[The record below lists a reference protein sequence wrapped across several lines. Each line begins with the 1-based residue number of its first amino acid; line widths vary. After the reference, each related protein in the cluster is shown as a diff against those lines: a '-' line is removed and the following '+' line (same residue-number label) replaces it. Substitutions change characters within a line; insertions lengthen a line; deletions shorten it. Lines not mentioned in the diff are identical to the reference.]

1 MNLSGPSWITLLAPR
16 GPSLSCFGKTNAA
29 LIALALLAVIG
40 CRQPSQELVQGG
52 YTGRKTCQPCHP
64 QEYAAYI
71 GSHHDLA
78 MDPVNDQT
86 VLGDFEDAT
95 LTHLGVTSRFY
106 RRDGKFLVSTGGTS
120 GAIEEFE
127 VKYTFGADP
136 LQQYLVEFPGGRLQ
150 CLPLCWDSRPRKEGG
165 QRWFHLYD
173 SERVAPNDLLFW
185 TRVSQNWNTGC
196 AECHSTG
203 LRKNFDPS
211 TETYRTRW
219 AEVDVSCEACHG
231 PGAAHVEW
239 AEARAGGEARPDIPD
254 LGLAIWLK
262 EAEPAVWAR
271 DESTGR
277 PRRTPPLGTHTQA
290 EMCARCH
297 SRRGLISEN
306 YVHGASLLNTHNLSL
321 LEEDLYYPDGQIL
334 EEVYVYG
341 SFLQSRMAQEGVVCT
356 DCHDAHSAR
365 LHQQGDALCT
375 RCHAA
380 GTYTSRSHHHHPP
393 GSSGARCVECHMPA
407 RTYMVVDPRRDHS
420 FRVPRPDLTAS
431 LGTPNACNN
440 CHGDRSTQWSVEH
453 FQRWYGA
460 GPRDKHFGETLA
472 AARKGIPGL
481 AADLNRLARAS
492 HLPAIVRATAISLL
506 DNYPG
511 GSAADVLGELA
522 KDPSPLVRA
531 AAVEALG
538 SLPPHQRELLLQAAL
553 EDPVRMVRTL
563 AGRSLAG
570 PAPAG
575 LSPRQRQLRGAAV
588 REYEEVQR
596 LHADH
601 PGGRLNLGDLYRDQR
616 DLERA
621 EASYRQ
627 AISLEP
633 AFIPAYLNLADL
645 YREMD
650 REDEGKKL
658 LLEALKIAPRS
669 ATAQQAL
676 GLLLVRTGE
685 RRQALDHL
693 AQAAE
698 LDPDNSRHAY
708 VYGVA
713 LNSLG
718 ESVQAIGVLEQALGA
733 RPHDRDLL
741 FALATIHRDRR
752 QFGKGLVY
760 SRRLLALYPENAGY
774 QRLERQLRMLAR
786 IR

>member
-1 MNLSGPSWITLLAPR
+1 MASSR
-16 GPSLSCFGKTNAA
+16 SSLSSFRQANAA
-29 LIALALLAVIG
+29 VIALALLAVAG
-40 CRQPSQELVQGG
+40 CRGPSRDLAPGG
-52 YTGRKTCQPCHP
+52 YTGRKTCQPCHKK
-64 QEYAAYI
+64 EYTAYI

-78 MDPVNDQT
+78 MDPANDRT

-106 RRDGKFLVSTGGTS
+106 RRDGKFLVSTEGAS
-120 GAIEEFE
+120 GAVEEFE

-173 SERVAPNDLLFW
+173 SERIAPDDLLFW

-219 AEVDVSCEACHG
+219 TEVDVSCEACHG

-239 AEARAGGEARPDIPD
+239 AEARARGETRPDIPD
-254 LGLAIWLK
+254 LGLAIRLK
-262 EAEPAVWAR
+262 EAEPAVWTP
-271 DESTGR
+271 DESTGK
-277 PRRTPPLGTHTQA
+277 PRRTPPLAAHTQG

-321 LEEDLYYPDGQIL
+321 LEEDLYYPDGQIQ

-365 LHQQGDALCT
+365 LHQEGDVLCT

-380 GTYTSRSHHHHPP
+380 GTYASRSHHHHPP
-393 GSSGARCVECHMPA
+393 GSRGARCVECHMPA

-420 FRVPRPDLTAS
+420 FRVPRPDLTAP
-431 LGTPNACNN
+431 LETPDACNN
-440 CHGDRSTQWSVEH
+440 CHGDRSTQWAVEH
-453 FQRWYGA
+453 FQRWYGT

-472 AARKGIPGL
+472 RARKGIPGL
-481 AADLNRLARAS
+481 AADLIRMAQAPRQ
-492 HLPAIVRATAISLL
+492 PAIVRATAVSLL

-511 GSAADVLGELA
+511 GNTAEALGELA

-553 EDPVRMVRTL
+553 EDPVRLVRTL
-563 AGRSLAG
+563 AGRALAG

-575 LSPRQRQLRGAAV
+575 LSRRQRQLRASAV
-588 REYEEVQR
+588 GEYEEIQQ

-627 AISLEP
+627 AIALEP

-645 YREMD
+645 YRETD
-650 REDEGKKL
+650 REEEGKKL
-658 LLEALKIAPRS
+658 LLEALKIVPRS
-669 ATAQQAL
+669 ASTQHAL
-676 GLLLVRTGE
+676 GLLLVRTGQ
-685 RRQALDHL
+685 RRAALGHL

-698 LDPDNSRHAY
+698 LEPDHSRHAY

-718 ESVQAIGVLEQALGA
+718 ESSQAIRVLEQALSS
-733 RPHDRDLL
+733 RSHDRDLL

-752 QFGKGLVY
+752 EFGEALVH

-774 QRLERQLRMLAR
+774 QRLERQLRTLDRMSR
-786 IR
+786 GVVR

>member
-1 MNLSGPSWITLLAPR
+1 M
-16 GPSLSCFGKTNAA
+16 
-29 LIALALLAVIG
+29 LAVAG
-40 CRQPSQELVQGG
+40 CRLPSQELVPAG

-64 QEYAAYI
+64 KEYAAYI

-78 MDPVNDQT
+78 MDTASDQT

-106 RRDGKFLVSTGGTS
+106 RGDGKFLVSTEGAS
-120 GAIEEFE
+120 GAVEEFE
-127 VKYTFGADP
+127 VKYTFGAVP

-150 CLPLCWDSRPRKEGG
+150 CLPLCWDSRPGAVGG

-173 SERVAPNDLLFW
+173 RERIAPDDLLFW
-185 TRVSQNWNTGC
+185 TRVSQNWNSAC

-211 TETYRTRW
+211 TGTYRTGW
-219 AEVDVSCEACHG
+219 TEVDVSCEACHG

-239 AEARAGGEARPDIPD
+239 AEARARGEARPDSPD
-254 LGLAIWLK
+254 LGLTIRLK
-262 EAEPAVWAR
+262 EVEPAVWTR
-271 DESTGR
+271 DESSGR
-277 PRRTPPLGTHTQA
+277 PRRTPPLAAPTQA

-297 SRRGLISEN
+297 SRRGLISED

-321 LEEDLYYPDGQIL
+321 LEEDLYYPDGQIQ

-341 SFLQSRMAQEGVVCT
+341 SFLQSRMAQQGVVCT

-365 LHQQGDALCT
+365 LLQEGDGVCT

-380 GTYTSRSHHHHPP
+380 GTYTARSHHHHPP
-393 GSSGARCVECHMPA
+393 GSPGARCVECHMPA

-431 LGTPNACNN
+431 LETANACNH
-440 CHGDRSTQWSVEH
+440 CHGDRSTQWAVGH
-453 FQRWYGA
+453 VQRWYGNA
-460 GPRDKHFGETLA
+460 PGDKHFGETLA

-481 AADLNRLARAS
+481 AADLTRLAQAP
-492 HLPAIVRATAISLL
+492 HQPAIVRATAVSLL

-511 GSAADVLGELA
+511 GITVEALGELLM
-522 KDPSPLVRA
+522 DPSPLVRA

-538 SLPPHQRELLLQAAL
+538 SLPPHQRELLLQEAL
-553 EDPVRMVRTL
+553 EDPVRLVRTL

-575 LSPRQRQLRGAAV
+575 LSRRQRRLRASAV
-588 REYEEVQR
+588 HEYEEVQR

-616 DLERA
+616 DFEGA
-621 EASYRQ
+621 EASYRR

-645 YREMD
+645 YREMG
-650 REDEGKKL
+650 REREGKKL
-658 LLEALKIAPRS
+658 LLNALTVAPRS
-669 ATAQQAL
+669 ASAHHAL

-685 RRQALDHL
+685 RRAALDHL
-693 AQAAE
+693 ARAAE
-698 LDPDNSRHAY
+698 LETDNSRHAY

-718 ESVQAIGVLEQALGA
+718 NSAQAIRVLERALKS

-752 QFGKGLVY
+752 EFGKALVH
-760 SRRLLALYPENAGY
+760 SRRLLALYPENTGY
-774 QRLERQLRMLAR
+774 QRLEMQLRTLAR
-786 IR
+786 TRQRGVR

>member
-1 MNLSGPSWITLLAPR
+1 MAPHR
-16 GPSLSCFGKTNAA
+16 SSISCFRQAILA
-29 LIALALLAVIG
+29 VIALALLADAG
-40 CRQPSQELVQGG
+40 CRQPSQELVPAG
-52 YTGRKTCQPCHP
+52 YTGRKTCQACHP
-64 QEYAAYI
+64 EEYTAYT

-78 MDPVNDQT
+78 MDPANDQT

-106 RRDGKFLVSTGGTS
+106 RRDGKFLVSTEGGS
-120 GAIEEFE
+120 GAVEEFE
-127 VKYTFGADP
+127 VKYTFGAHP

-150 CLPLCWDSRPRKEGG
+150 CLPICWDSRPRKEGG

-173 SERVAPNDLLFW
+173 SERIAPDNLLFW

-219 AEVDVSCEACHG
+219 TEVDVSCEACHG

-239 AEARAGGEARPDIPD
+239 AEARARGEARPDIPD
-254 LGLAIWLK
+254 LGLAIRLK
-262 EAEPAVWAR
+262 EGEPTVWTR
-271 DESTGR
+271 DQSTGR
-277 PRRTPPLGTHTQA
+277 PRRTPPLANRTQA
-290 EMCARCH
+290 ETCARCH
-297 SRRGLISEN
+297 SRRGLISED

-321 LEEDLYYPDGQIL
+321 LEEDLYFPDGQIL

-341 SFLQSRMAQEGVVCT
+341 SFLQSRMAREGVVCT

-365 LHQQGDALCT
+365 LHQDGDALCT
-375 RCHAA
+375 RCHTA
-380 GTYTSRSHHHHPP
+380 GTYASRSHHHHPP

-431 LGTPNACNN
+431 LGTPNACSN
-440 CHGDRSTQWSVEH
+440 CHGDRSTQWSVGH
-453 FQRWYGA
+453 FQRWYGT

-472 AARKGIPGL
+472 AARQGIPGL
-481 AADLNRLARAS
+481 AADLIQLAQAR
-492 HLPAIVRATAISLL
+492 HQPAIVRATAVSLL

-511 GSAADVLGELA
+511 GRTAEALAELA
-522 KDPSPLVRA
+522 RDPSPLVRA
-531 AAVEALG
+531 AALEALG
-538 SLPPHQRELLLQAAL
+538 SLPPHQRELPLQAAL
-553 EDPVRMVRTL
+553 EDPLKMVRTL

-570 PAPAG
+570 PVPAG
-575 LSPRQRQLRGAAV
+575 LSPRQRQLRASAV
-588 REYEEVQR
+588 REYEAVQQ

-616 DLERA
+616 DFERA

-627 AISLEP
+627 AIALEP

-650 REDEGKKL
+650 REDEGEKL
-658 LLEALKIAPRS
+658 LLEALKTVPRS
-669 ATAQQAL
+669 AAAQHAL
-676 GLLLVRTGE
+676 GLLLVRTGQ
-685 RRQALDHL
+685 RRPALGHL

-698 LDPDNSRHAY
+698 LEPDNSRHAY

-718 ESVQAIGVLEQALGA
+718 ESDQAIRVLEQALRS

-752 QFGKGLVY
+752 EFGRALVHG
-760 SRRLLALYPENAGY
+760 RRLLALYPGNTGY
-774 QRLERQLRMLAR
+774 QRLETQLRTLAR
-786 IR
+786 MSRRGVR

>member
-1 MNLSGPSWITLLAPR
+1 LLA
-16 GPSLSCFGKTNAA
+16 
-29 LIALALLAVIG
+29 LAG
-40 CRQPSQELVQGG
+40 CRQPSQELVPAG
-52 YTGRKTCQPCHP
+52 YTGRQACQPCHP

-78 MDPVNDQT
+78 MAPANDRT
-86 VLGDFEDAT
+86 VLGDFEDAA

-106 RRDGKFLVSTGGTS
+106 RRDGKFLVSTEGASGTV
-120 GAIEEFE
+120 EEFE
-127 VKYTFGADP
+127 IKYTFGVAP

-150 CLPLCWDSRPRKEGG
+150 CLPLCWDSRSRKEGG
-165 QRWFHLYD
+165 QRWFHLYGN
-173 SERVAPNDLLFW
+173 ERIAPGDLLFW

-219 AEVDVSCEACHG
+219 SEVDVSCEACHG

-239 AEARAGGEARPDIPD
+239 AGARARGETRPGIPD
-254 LGLAIWLK
+254 LGLTIRLK
-262 EAEPAVWAR
+262 EAEPAAWTR
-271 DESTGR
+271 DESTGK
-277 PRRTPPLGTHTQA
+277 PRRTPPPTAHTQV
-290 EMCARCH
+290 ELCARCH
-297 SRRGLISEN
+297 SRRGLISED

-321 LEEDLYYPDGQIL
+321 LEEDLYYPDGQIR

-365 LHQQGDALCT
+365 LRQEGDALCT
-375 RCHAA
+375 RCHDARIYA
-380 GTYTSRSHHHHPP
+380 PRSHHHHPP
-393 GSSGARCVECHMPA
+393 GSPGARCVECHMPA

-420 FRVPRPDLTAS
+420 FRLPRPDLTAS
-431 LGTPNACNN
+431 LGTPNACNH
-440 CHGDRSTQWSVEH
+440 CHGDRTTQWAVGH
-453 FQRWYGA
+453 YRRWYGT
-460 GPRDKHFGETLA
+460 GRGDRHFGETLA
-472 AARKGIPGL
+472 AARQGIPGL
-481 AADLNRLARAS
+481 AADLIRLAHSPRQ
-492 HLPAIVRATAISLL
+492 PAIVRATGVSLMQ
-506 DNYPG
+506 NYPG
-511 GSAADVLGELA
+511 RSTVEALAELV

-538 SLPPHQRELLLQAAL
+538 SLPPHQRDPLLQPAL
-553 EDPVRMVRTL
+553 KDPVRLVRTL

-575 LSPRQRQLRGAAV
+575 LSRRQHRLRASAV
-588 REYEEVQR
+588 REYEAVQR

-601 PGGRLNLGDLYRDQR
+601 PGGRLNLGDLNRDRR

-621 EASYRQ
+621 EAFYRQ
-627 AISLEP
+627 AIALEP

-650 REDEGKKL
+650 REEEGKRL
-658 LLEALKIAPRS
+658 LLEALKTVPRS
-669 ATAQQAL
+669 ASAQHAL
-676 GLLLVRTGE
+676 GLLLVRAGQ
-685 RRQALDHL
+685 RRAALGHL

-698 LDPDNSRHAY
+698 LEPDRSRHAY

-718 ESVQAIGVLEQALGA
+718 ESAQATRVLEQALRS

-752 QFGKGLVY
+752 EFGKALVH
-760 SRRLLALYPENAGY
+760 SRRLLALYPDNAGY
-774 QRLERQLRMLAR
+774 RRLEEQLRTLSR
-786 IR
+786 VPRRGVP

>member
-1 MNLSGPSWITLLAPR
+1 MAPR
-16 GPSLSCFGKTNAA
+16 GSSLSCFRPANLAVV
-29 LIALALLAVIG
+29 ALALLAVAG
-40 CRQPSQELVQGG
+40 CRGPSRELAPAG
-52 YTGRKTCQPCHP
+52 YTGRKACQPCHP
-64 QEYAAYI
+64 DEYVAYT

-78 MDPVNDQT
+78 MDPATDQT

-106 RRDGKFLVSTGGTS
+106 RRDGTFLVSTEGAS
-120 GAIEEFE
+120 GAVEEFE

-136 LQQYLVEFPGGRLQ
+136 LQQYLVAFPGGRLQ
-150 CLPLCWDSRPRKEGG
+150 CLPLCWDSRPREEGG
-165 QRWFHLYD
+165 QRWFHLYGN
-173 SERVAPNDLLFW
+173 ERIAPGDLLFW
-185 TRVSQNWNTGC
+185 TRVSQNWNTAC

-211 TETYRTRW
+211 TETYQTRW
-219 AEVDVSCEACHG
+219 TEVDVSCEACHG

-239 AEARAGGEARPDIPD
+239 AGARARGVALPDSPD
-254 LGLAIWLK
+254 LGLTIRLK
-262 EAEPAVWAR
+262 EAEPAVWTR

-277 PRRTPPLGTHTQA
+277 PRRTPPLAARTQA

-297 SRRGLISEN
+297 SRRGLISED
-306 YVHGASLLNTHNLSL
+306 YVHGAPLLNTHNLSL
-321 LEEDLYYPDGQIL
+321 LEEDLYYPDGQIQ

-341 SFLQSRMAQEGVVCT
+341 SFLQSRMAQKGVVCT
-356 DCHDAHSAR
+356 DCHDPHSAR
-365 LHQQGDALCT
+365 LRQEGDGLCT

-393 GSSGARCVECHMPA
+393 GSRGARCVECHMPA

-420 FRVPRPDLTAS
+420 FRAPRPDLTAS
-431 LGTPNACNN
+431 LETPNACNH
-440 CHGDRSTQWSVEH
+440 CHGERSTQWAVGH

-472 AARKGIPGL
+472 AARKGMPGL
-481 AADLNRLARAS
+481 APDLIRLARAPR
-492 HLPAIVRATAISLL
+492 HPAIVRATAVSLL
-506 DNYPG
+506 GSYPG
-511 GSAADVLGELA
+511 GRTAEVLAELA
-522 KDPSPLVRA
+522 TDPSPLVRA

-538 SLPPHQRELLLQAAL
+538 SVPPHQRELPLQAAP
-553 EDPVRMVRTL
+553 EDPVRLVRTL

-575 LSPRQRQLRGAAV
+575 LSRRQRRLRTAAV
-588 REYEEVQR
+588 REYEEVQQ

-616 DLERA
+616 DFEGA
-621 EASYRQ
+621 EASYRR

-645 YREMD
+645 YREMN
-650 REDEGKKL
+650 REGEGRKL
-658 LLEALKIAPRS
+658 LLEALKTAPRS
-669 ATAQQAL
+669 ASAQHAL

-685 RRQALDHL
+685 RRTALDHL
-693 AQAAE
+693 ARAAE
-698 LDPDNSRHAY
+698 LDPDDSRHAY

-718 ESVQAIGVLEQALGA
+718 KSARAIRVLEQALKS
-733 RPHDRDLL
+733 RPHDRELL

-752 QFGKGLVY
+752 EFGKALAH
-760 SRRLLALYPENAGY
+760 SRKLLAHYPENAGY
-774 QRLERQLRMLAR
+774 RRLERQLRNLAR
-786 IR
+786 TPQRVTR

>member
-1 MNLSGPSWITLLAPR
+1 
-16 GPSLSCFGKTNAA
+16 
-29 LIALALLAVIG
+29 
-40 CRQPSQELVQGG
+40 
-52 YTGRKTCQPCHP
+52 
-64 QEYAAYI
+64 
-71 GSHHDLA
+71 
-78 MDPVNDQT
+78 MDPANDRT
-86 VLGDFEDAT
+86 VLGNFEDAT
-95 LTHLGVTSRFY
+95 LTHSGATSRFY
-106 RRDGKFLVSTGGTS
+106 RRDGKFLVSTEGAS
-120 GAIEEFE
+120 GAVEEFE

-173 SERVAPNDLLFW
+173 SQRVAPGDLLYW

-211 TETYRTRW
+211 TESYQTGWT
-219 AEVDVSCEACHG
+219 EVDVSCEACHG
-231 PGAAHVEW
+231 PGAAHLEW
-239 AEARAGGEARPDIPD
+239 AEARARREARPDIPD
-254 LGLAIWLK
+254 LGLTIRLK
-262 EAEPAVWAR
+262 EAEPAVWTR

-277 PRRTPPLGTHTQA
+277 PRRTPPLAAHTQA

-297 SRRGLISEN
+297 SRRGLISQD
-306 YVHGASLLNTHNLSL
+306 YVHGASLLNTHDLSL
-321 LEEDLYYPDGQIL
+321 LEEDLYFPDGQIQ

-341 SFLQSRMAQEGVVCT
+341 SFLQSRMAQVGVVCT

-365 LHQQGDALCT
+365 LRQEGDGLCT

-380 GTYTSRSHHHHPP
+380 GTYSARSHHHHPP
-393 GSSGARCVECHMPA
+393 GSAGARCVECHMPA

-431 LGTPNACNN
+431 LETPNACNH
-440 CHGDRSTQWSVEH
+440 CHGDRSTQWAVGH

-460 GPRDKHFGETLA
+460 GPRDKHFGVTLA
-472 AARKGIPGL
+472 AGRKGIPGL
-481 AADLNRLARAS
+481 AADLIRLAQAPQQ
-492 HLPAIVRATAISLL
+492 PAIVRATAVSLL

-511 GSAADVLGELA
+511 ASAAEAIGELA

-538 SLPPHQRELLLQAAL
+538 SLPPHQREPLLRPAL
-553 EDPVRMVRTL
+553 EDPVRLVRTL

-575 LSPRQRQLRGAAV
+575 LSRQQRLLRASAV

-616 DLERA
+616 DVERA

-645 YREMD
+645 YRETD

-658 LLEALKIAPRS
+658 LLEALKMAPRS
-669 ATAQQAL
+669 ASAQHAL

-685 RRQALDHL
+685 RRAALGHL
-693 AQAAE
+693 ARAAE
-698 LDPDNSRHAY
+698 LEPENSRHAY

-718 ESVQAIGVLEQALGA
+718 DSPRAVRVLEKAL
-733 RPHDRDLL
+733 RSRTHDPDLL

-752 QFGKGLVY
+752 EFAKALAH

-774 QRLERQLRMLAR
+774 QRLERQLRNLAR
-786 IR
+786 IPRRVAR

>member
-1 MNLSGPSWITLLAPR
+1 
-16 GPSLSCFGKTNAA
+16 
-29 LIALALLAVIG
+29 
-40 CRQPSQELVQGG
+40 
-52 YTGRKTCQPCHP
+52 
-64 QEYAAYI
+64 
-71 GSHHDLA
+71 
-78 MDPVNDQT
+78 MDPANDRT

-95 LTHLGVTSRFY
+95 LTQLGVTSRFY
-106 RRDGKFLVSTGGTS
+106 RRDGKFLVSTEGAS
-120 GAIEEFE
+120 GAVEEFE

-173 SERVAPNDLLFW
+173 SERIAPDDLLFW

-219 AEVDVSCEACHG
+219 TEVDVSCEACHG

-239 AEARAGGEARPDIPD
+239 AEARARGETRPDIPD
-254 LGLAIWLK
+254 LGLTIRLK
-262 EAEPAVWAR
+262 EAEPAVWTP
-271 DESTGR
+271 DESTGK
-277 PRRTPPLGTHTQA
+277 PRRTPPLAAHTQA

-321 LEEDLYYPDGQIL
+321 LEEDLYYPDGQIQ

-365 LHQQGDALCT
+365 LHQEGDALCT

-380 GTYTSRSHHHHPP
+380 ATYASHSHHHHPP
-393 GSSGARCVECHMPA
+393 GSRGARCVECHMPA

-420 FRVPRPDLTAS
+420 FRVPRPDLTAP
-431 LGTPNACNN
+431 LETPNACNN
-440 CHGDRSTQWSVEH
+440 CHGDRSTQWAVEH
-453 FQRWYGA
+453 FQRWYGT

-472 AARKGIPGL
+472 RARKGIPGL
-481 AADLNRLARAS
+481 AADLIRMAQAPRQ
-492 HLPAIVRATAISLL
+492 PAIVRATAVSLL

-511 GSAADVLGELA
+511 GNTAEALGELA

-538 SLPPHQRELLLQAAL
+538 SLPPPQRELLLQAAL
-553 EDPVRMVRTL
+553 EDPVRLVRTL
-563 AGRSLAG
+563 AGRALAG

-575 LSPRQRQLRGAAV
+575 LSRRQRQLRASAV
-588 REYEEVQR
+588 GEYEEIQQ

-627 AISLEP
+627 AIALEP

-645 YREMD
+645 YRETD
-650 REDEGKKL
+650 REEEGKKL
-658 LLEALKIAPRS
+658 LLEALKIVPRS
-669 ATAQQAL
+669 ASTQHAL
-676 GLLLVRTGE
+676 GLLLVRTGQ
-685 RRQALDHL
+685 RRAALGHL

-698 LDPDNSRHAY
+698 LEPDNSRHAY

-718 ESVQAIGVLEQALGA
+718 ESSQAIRVLEQALSS
-733 RPHDRDLL
+733 RSHDRDLL
-741 FALATIHRDRR
+741 FALATIQRDRR
-752 QFGKGLVY
+752 EFGEALVH

-774 QRLERQLRMLAR
+774 QRLERQLRTLDRMSR
-786 IR
+786 GVVR

>member
-1 MNLSGPSWITLLAPR
+1 MASDQFSPTRI
-16 GPSLSCFGKTNAA
+16 SLSIANLAV
-29 LIALALLAVIG
+29 IALALLALFG
-40 CRQPSQELVQGG
+40 CRGPSRELAPAG
-52 YTGRKTCQPCHP
+52 YTGRKACQPCHSK
-64 QEYAAYI
+64 EYSAYI

-78 MDPVNDQT
+78 MDTASDQT

-106 RRDGKFLVSTGGTS
+106 RRDGKFLVSTEGAS
-120 GAIEEFE
+120 GDVEEFE

-150 CLPLCWDSRPRKEGG
+150 CLPLCWDSRSRKEGG

-173 SERVAPNDLLFW
+173 NERIAPGDLRFW
-185 TRVSQNWNTGC
+185 TRISQNWNTAC

-203 LRKNFDPS
+203 LRKNFDPA
-211 TETYRTRW
+211 TGTYQTRW

-231 PGAAHVEW
+231 PGATHVEW
-239 AEARAGGEARPDIPD
+239 AEARARGETRPDIPD
-254 LGLAIWLK
+254 LGLAVRLK
-262 EAEPAVWAR
+262 ESEPAAWTR
-271 DESTGR
+271 DGSTGK
-277 PRRTPPLGTHTQA
+277 PRRTPALSSHAQA

-297 SRRGLISEN
+297 SRRGLISEDF
-306 YVHGASLLNTHNLSL
+306 VHGASLLNTHNLSL

-356 DCHDAHSAR
+356 DCHDPHSAR
-365 LHQQGDALCT
+365 LHQEGDALCT

-380 GTYTSRSHHHHPP
+380 ATYTSRSHHHHPP
-393 GSSGARCVECHMPA
+393 DSRGARCVECHMPA

-431 LGTPNACNN
+431 LDTPNACNN

-453 FQRWYGA
+453 FRRWYGA
-460 GPRDKHFGETLA
+460 GPRDKHFGKMLA

-481 AADLNRLARAS
+481 AADLVRLAQSPRQ
-492 HLPAIVRATAISLL
+492 PDIVRATAVSLL

-511 GSAADVLGELA
+511 RSTVEALGELA

-531 AAVEALG
+531 AAVEAMEL
-538 SLPPHQRELLLQAAL
+538 LPPHQRELLLQAAL
-553 EDPVRMVRTL
+553 EDPVRLVRTV

-575 LSPRQRQLRGAAV
+575 HSRRQRRLRASAV
-588 REYEEVQR
+588 REYEQVQR

-616 DLERA
+616 DFERA

-627 AISLEP
+627 AVALES

-658 LLEALKIAPRS
+658 LLEALNRAPRS
-669 ATAQQAL
+669 ASAQHAL
-676 GLLLVRTGE
+676 GLLLVRTGQ
-685 RRQALDHL
+685 RRAALHHL

-698 LDPDNSRHAY
+698 LEPDNSRHAY

-718 ESVQAIGVLEQALGA
+718 KSARAIRVLEQALGS

-752 QFGKGLVY
+752 EFGRALVHG
-760 SRRLLALYPENAGY
+760 RRLLALYPESAGY
-774 QRLERQLRMLAR
+774 QRLERQLRTLAR
-786 IR
+786 IRQSGVR

>member
-1 MNLSGPSWITLLAPR
+1 MSSIGQTTPAV
-16 GPSLSCFGKTNAA
+16 
-29 LIALALLAVIG
+29 IALALLAVAG
-40 CRQPSQELVQGG
+40 CRQPSQELVPAG

-64 QEYAAYI
+64 QEYTAYI

-78 MDPVNDQT
+78 MAPANDQT
-86 VLGDFEDAT
+86 VLGNFEDAA

-106 RRDGKFLVSTGGTS
+106 RRDGKFLVSTEGAS
-120 GAIEEFE
+120 GAVEEFE

-173 SERVAPNDLLFW
+173 SERIAPGDLLFW

-211 TETYRTRW
+211 TATYRTRW
-219 AEVDVSCEACHG
+219 TEVDVSCEACHG

-239 AEARAGGEARPDIPD
+239 AEARTRGEARPDISD
-254 LGLAIWLK
+254 LGLAVRLK
-262 EAEPAVWAR
+262 ESEPAVWTR

-277 PRRTPPLGTHTQA
+277 PRRAPPLAAHTQA
-290 EMCARCH
+290 ETCARCH
-297 SRRGLISEN
+297 SRRGLVNED

-341 SFLQSRMAQEGVVCT
+341 SFLQSRMAREGVVCT

-365 LHQQGDALCT
+365 LHQEGDALCT

-431 LGTPNACNN
+431 LGTPNACDN
-440 CHGDRSTQWSVEH
+440 CHGDRSTQWSVGH
-453 FQRWYGA
+453 FQRWYGT
-460 GPRDKHFGETLA
+460 GLTDKHFGETLA
-472 AARKGIPGL
+472 AARQGIPGL
-481 AADLNRLARAS
+481 AADLIRLAQDR
-492 HLPAIVRATAISLL
+492 HQPAIVRATAVSLL

-511 GSAADVLGELA
+511 GSAAEALGELA
-522 KDPSPLVRA
+522 KDSRPLVRA

-538 SLPPHQRELLLQAAL
+538 SLPPHRREPLLQAAL
-553 EDPVRMVRTL
+553 KDPLRVVRTL

-570 PAPAG
+570 PVPAG
-575 LSPRQRQLRGAAV
+575 LSRRQRRLRASAV
-588 REYEEVQR
+588 GEYEAVQQ

-616 DLERA
+616 DFERA

-627 AISLEP
+627 AIALEP

-650 REDEGKKL
+650 REDEGEKL
-658 LLEALKIAPRS
+658 LLEALKIVPRS
-669 ATAQQAL
+669 AAAQHAL
-676 GLLLVRTGE
+676 GLLLVRTGQ
-685 RRQALDHL
+685 RRPALGHL
-693 AQAAE
+693 AQAVE
-698 LDPDNSRHAY
+698 LKPDNSRHAY

-718 ESVQAIGVLEQALGA
+718 ESDQAIRVLEQALKS

-741 FALATIHRDRR
+741 FALATIQRDRR
-752 QFGKGLVY
+752 EFGRALVHG
-760 SRRLLALYPENAGY
+760 RRLLALYPENAGY
-774 QRLERQLRMLAR
+774 QRLETQLRTLAR
-786 IR
+786 MSRRRVR

>member
-1 MNLSGPSWITLLAPR
+1 MDNSFFCCFKLANPAVIALVLLAVAGCR
-16 GPSLSCFGKTNAA
+16 GPSRD
-29 LIALALLAVIG
+29 LAPA
-40 CRQPSQELVQGG
+40 G
-52 YTGRKTCQPCHP
+52 YTGRKACQPCHS

-78 MDPVNDQT
+78 MDPASDRT
-86 VLGDFEDAT
+86 VLGNFEDAT

-106 RRDGKFLVSTGGTS
+106 RRDGKFLVSTEGAS
-120 GAIEEFE
+120 GSVEEFE
-127 VKYTFGADP
+127 VKYTFGAHP
-136 LQQYLVEFPGGRLQ
+136 LQQYLVEFPEGRLQ
-150 CLPLCWDSRPRKEGG
+150 CLPLCWDSRPSEEGG
-165 QRWFHLYD
+165 QRWFHLY
-173 SERVAPNDLLFW
+173 SSQRVDPGDPLFW
-185 TRVSQNWNTGC
+185 TRISQNWNTGC

-211 TETYRTRW
+211 TESYQTRW
-219 AEVDVSCEACHG
+219 TEVDVSCEACHG

-239 AEARAGGEARPDIPD
+239 AEARARGEAGTGVPDP
-254 LGLAIWLK
+254 GLSIRLK
-262 EAEPAVWAR
+262 EAEPAVWTR

-277 PRRTPPLGTHTQA
+277 PRRTPPLAAHTQA

-297 SRRGLISEN
+297 SRRGLISED

-321 LEEDLYYPDGQIL
+321 LEEDLYFPDGQIQ

-341 SFLQSRMAQEGVVCT
+341 SFLQSRMAQEGVACT

-365 LHQQGDALCT
+365 LRQEGDGLCI
-375 RCHAA
+375 RCHNA
-380 GTYTSRSHHHHPP
+380 GTYASRSHHHHPP
-393 GSSGARCVECHMPA
+393 GSRGARCVECHMPA

-431 LGTPNACNN
+431 LETPNACNN
-440 CHGDRSTQWSVEH
+440 CHGDRSTQWAVGH

-481 AADLNRLARAS
+481 GADLIRLAQAP
-492 HLPAIVRATAISLL
+492 HQPAIVRATAVSLL

-511 GSAADVLGELA
+511 GNAAEALGELV
-522 KDPSPLVRA
+522 KDPSPLVRS

-538 SLPPHQRELLLQAAL
+538 SLPPHQREPLLQAAL
-553 EDPVRMVRTL
+553 EDPVRLVRTL

-570 PAPAG
+570 SFPAG
-575 LSPRQRQLRGAAV
+575 LSRRQRRLRASAV

-616 DLERA
+616 DFERA

-627 AISLEP
+627 AISLER

-650 REDEGKKL
+650 REGEGKEL
-658 LLEALKIAPRS
+658 LLEALKTAPRS
-669 ATAQQAL
+669 ASAQHAL

-685 RRQALDHL
+685 RRAALGHL

-698 LDPDNSRHAY
+698 LEPDNSRHAY
-708 VYGVA
+708 VYGIA

-718 ESVQAIGVLEQALGA
+718 DSARAVSVLKRALGF
-733 RPHDRDLL
+733 RPHDPDLL

-752 QFGKGLVY
+752 EFGKALVH
-760 SRRLLALYPENAGY
+760 SRRLLALDPENTGY
-774 QRLERQLRMLAR
+774 QGLERQLRNLAR
-786 IR
+786 VPRRVAR

>member
-1 MNLSGPSWITLLAPR
+1 MASGGSSPSSFRQA
-16 GPSLSCFGKTNAA
+16 NAA
-29 LIALALLAVIG
+29 VIALALLAVAG
-40 CRQPSQELVQGG
+40 CRGPSQELAPAG
-52 YTGRKTCQPCHP
+52 YTGRMTCQPCHP
-64 QEYAAYI
+64 REYAAYI

-78 MDPVNDQT
+78 MDPADDRT
-86 VLGDFEDAT
+86 VLGDFENAA

-106 RRDGKFLVSTGGTS
+106 RRDGKFLVSTEGAS
-120 GAIEEFE
+120 GAVEEFE
-127 VKYTFGADP
+127 VKYAFGADP

-150 CLPLCWDSRPRKEGG
+150 CLPLCWDSRSRKEGG

-173 SERVAPNDLLFW
+173 NERIAPGDLLFW
-185 TRVSQNWNTGC
+185 TRISQNWNAAC

-203 LRKNFDPS
+203 LRKNFDPA
-211 TETYRTRW
+211 TETYQTRW

-239 AEARAGGEARPDIPD
+239 AEARARGETRPGIPG
-254 LGLAIWLK
+254 LGLAVRLK
-262 EAEPAVWAR
+262 EAEPADWTR
-271 DESTGR
+271 DESTGK
-277 PRRTPPLGTHTQA
+277 PRRTPALASHAQA

-297 SRRGLISEN
+297 SRRGLISED

-321 LEEDLYYPDGQIL
+321 LEEGLYYPDGQIL

-365 LHQQGDALCT
+365 LHQEGDALCT
-375 RCHAA
+375 RCHSAA
-380 GTYTSRSHHHHPP
+380 TYTSRSHHHHPP
-393 GSSGARCVECHMPA
+393 GSPGARCVECHMPA

-440 CHGDRSTQWSVEH
+440 CHGDRSIQWTIGH

-460 GPRDKHFGETLA
+460 GLRDKHFAETLA
-472 AARKGIPGL
+472 EARKGIPGL
-481 AADLNRLARAS
+481 AADLIRLARAPRQ
-492 HLPAIVRATAISLL
+492 PAIVRATAVSLL

-511 GSAADVLGELA
+511 GSTAEALGELV

-538 SLPPHQRELLLQAAL
+538 LLPPRQREPLLQPAL
-553 EDPVRMVRTL
+553 EDPVRLVRTL

-575 LSPRQRQLRGAAV
+575 LSRRQRRLRAAAV

-627 AISLEP
+627 AIALEP
-633 AFIPAYLNLADL
+633 AFVPAYLNLADL

-658 LLEALKIAPRS
+658 LLEALNRVPRS
-669 ATAQQAL
+669 ASAQHAL
-676 GLLLVRTGE
+676 GLLLVRTGQ
-685 RRQALDHL
+685 RRAALDHL

-698 LDPDNSRHAY
+698 LEPDNSRHAY

-718 ESVQAIGVLEQALGA
+718 KSARAIRVLEQALSS

-752 QFGKGLVY
+752 EFGKALVHG
-760 SRRLLALYPENAGY
+760 RRLLALYPENPGY
-774 QRLERQLRMLAR
+774 QRLERQLRRLAR
-786 IR
+786 IRQSGVR

>member
-1 MNLSGPSWITLLAPR
+1 MALR
-16 GPSLSCFGKTNAA
+16 GSSLSAFSQAILA
-29 LIALALLAVIG
+29 FIALALLAVAG
-40 CRQPSQELVQGG
+40 CRQPSQELVPAG
-52 YTGRKTCQPCHP
+52 YTGRQACQPCHP
-64 QEYAAYI
+64 QEYAAYT

-78 MDPVNDQT
+78 MDPANDQT

-106 RRDGKFLVSTGGTS
+106 RRDGRFLVSTEGGS
-120 GAIEEFE
+120 GAVEEFE

-165 QRWFHLYD
+165 QRWFHLYGN
-173 SERVAPNDLLFW
+173 ERIAPRDLLFW
-185 TRVSQNWNTGC
+185 TRVSQNWNSAC

-219 AEVDVSCEACHG
+219 IEVDVSCEACHG

-239 AEARAGGEARPDIPD
+239 AEARARGEARPEIPD
-254 LGLAIWLK
+254 LGLAIRLK
-262 EAEPAVWAR
+262 EAEPAAWTR
-271 DESTGR
+271 DDSTGK
-277 PRRTPPLGTHTQA
+277 PRRTPPLAAHTQA
-290 EMCARCH
+290 ETCARCH
-297 SRRGLISEN
+297 SRRGLISED

-321 LEEDLYYPDGQIL
+321 LEEYLYYPDGQIL

-365 LHQQGDALCT
+365 LHQEGDALCT
-375 RCHAA
+375 RCHAVA
-380 GTYTSRSHHHHPP
+380 TYASRSHHHHPS
-393 GSSGARCVECHMPA
+393 GSPGARCVECHMPA

-420 FRVPRPDLTAS
+420 FRVPRPDLTAG
-431 LGTPNACNN
+431 LETPNACNH

-460 GPRDKHFGETLA
+460 GPRDRHFGETLA
-472 AARKGIPGL
+472 EARKGIPGL
-481 AADLNRLARAS
+481 AADLIRLAQAP
-492 HLPAIVRATAISLL
+492 HLPAIVRATAVSLL

-511 GSAADVLGELA
+511 ESTAEALGQLA

-538 SLPPHQRELLLQAAL
+538 SLPPHQREPLLQAAL
-553 EDPVRMVRTL
+553 EDPVRLVRTL
-563 AGRSLAG
+563 AGRFLAG

-575 LSPRQRQLRGAAV
+575 LSRRQRRLRASAV

-601 PGGRLNLGDLYRDQR
+601 PGGCLNLGDLYRDRR

-627 AISLEP
+627 AIALEP

-645 YREMD
+645 CREMD

-669 ATAQQAL
+669 ASAQHSL

-685 RRQALDHL
+685 RRAALGHL

-698 LDPDNSRHAY
+698 LEPDNSRHAY

-713 LNSLG
+713 LNS
-718 ESVQAIGVLEQALGA
+718 
-733 RPHDRDLL
+733 
-741 FALATIHRDRR
+741 
-752 QFGKGLVY
+752 
-760 SRRLLALYPENAGY
+760 
-774 QRLERQLRMLAR
+774 
-786 IR
+786 

>member
-1 MNLSGPSWITLLAPR
+1 
-16 GPSLSCFGKTNAA
+16 
-29 LIALALLAVIG
+29 
-40 CRQPSQELVQGG
+40 
-52 YTGRKTCQPCHP
+52 
-64 QEYAAYI
+64 
-71 GSHHDLA
+71 
-78 MDPVNDQT
+78 MDPASDRT
-86 VLGDFEDAT
+86 VLGNFEDAT

-106 RRDGKFLVSTGGTS
+106 RRDGKFLVSTEGAS
-120 GAIEEFE
+120 GADEEFE

-150 CLPLCWDSRPRKEGG
+150 CLPLCWDSRPLKDGG

-173 SERVAPNDLLFW
+173 GERVAPGDLLFW
-185 TRVSQNWNTGC
+185 TRVSQNWNSGC

-211 TETYRTRW
+211 TGTYQTRW
-219 AEVDVSCEACHG
+219 TEVDVSCEACHG
-231 PGAAHVEW
+231 PGAAHVQW
-239 AEARAGGEARPDIPD
+239 AEARARGKAGTDIPD
-254 LGLAIWLK
+254 LGLTIRLK
-262 EAEPAVWAR
+262 EAEPAAWIR

-277 PRRTPPLGTHTQA
+277 PRRTPPLAARTQA

-297 SRRGLISEN
+297 SRRGLISGDTL
-306 YVHGASLLNTHNLSL
+306 HGASLLNTHDLSL
-321 LEEDLYYPDGQIL
+321 LEEDLYYPDGQIR

-341 SFLQSRMAQEGVVCT
+341 SFLQSRMAQEDVACT

-365 LHQQGDALCT
+365 PRQEGDALCT

-380 GTYTSRSHHHHPP
+380 GTYASRSHHHHPP
-393 GSSGARCVECHMPA
+393 GSRGARCVECHMPA

-431 LGTPNACNN
+431 LETPNACNQ
-440 CHGDRSTQWSVEH
+440 CHGDRSAQWAAGH

-460 GPRDKHFGETLA
+460 GPRDRHFGETLA

-481 AADLNRLARAS
+481 GADLIRLAQAPRQ
-492 HLPAIVRATAISLL
+492 PAIVRATAVSLL

-511 GSAADVLGELA
+511 GNAAKALGELV

-538 SLPPHQRELLLQAAL
+538 TLPPHQREPLLRPAL
-553 EDPVRMVRTL
+553 EDPVRLVRTL

-570 PAPAG
+570 PDPAG
-575 LSPRQRQLRGAAV
+575 LSRRQRRLRASAV
-588 REYEEVQR
+588 SEYEEVQR

-601 PGGRLNLGDLYRDQR
+601 PGGRLNLGDLYRDQQ
-616 DLERA
+616 DVQRA

-627 AISLEP
+627 AIALEP

-645 YREMD
+645 YRETD
-650 REDEGKKL
+650 REAEGKRL
-658 LLEALKIAPRS
+658 LLAGLEAAPRS
-669 ATAQQAL
+669 ASAQHAL

-685 RRQALDHL
+685 RRAALGHL
-693 AQAAE
+693 ARAAE

-718 ESVQAIGVLEQALGA
+718 KSAQATRVLEQALRS

-741 FALATIHRDRR
+741 FALATMHRDRGEL
-752 QFGKGLVY
+752 GKALVH
-760 SRRLLALYPENAGY
+760 SRSLLALDPESAGY
-774 QRLERQLRMLAR
+774 QRLARQLRNLAR
-786 IR
+786 VPRRVAR

>member
-1 MNLSGPSWITLLAPR
+1 MAPSR
-16 GPSLSCFGKTNAA
+16 SSLSSFRQANAA
-29 LIALALLAVIG
+29 VIALALLAITG
-40 CRQPSQELVQGG
+40 CRGPSRDLAPAG
-52 YTGRKTCQPCHP
+52 YTGRKTCQPCH
-64 QEYAAYI
+64 QKEYAAYI

-78 MDPVNDQT
+78 MDPANDRT

-95 LTHLGVTSRFY
+95 LTHRGVTSRFY
-106 RRDGKFLVSTGGTS
+106 RRDGKFLVSTEGAS
-120 GAIEEFE
+120 GAVEEFE
-127 VKYTFGADP
+127 VKYTFGANP

-150 CLPLCWDSRPRKEGG
+150 CLPLCWDSRPLKEGG

-173 SERVAPNDLLFW
+173 SERIAPDDLLFW

-211 TETYRTRW
+211 TETYRTHW
-219 AEVDVSCEACHG
+219 TEVDVSCEACHG

-239 AEARAGGEARPDIPD
+239 AEARARGETRPDIPD
-254 LGLAIWLK
+254 LGLAIRLK
-262 EAEPAVWAR
+262 EAEPAVWTP
-271 DESTGR
+271 DESTGK
-277 PRRTPPLGTHTQA
+277 PRRTPPLAAHTQA

-297 SRRGLISEN
+297 SRRGLISED
-306 YVHGASLLNTHNLSL
+306 YIHGASLLNTHSLSL

-365 LHQQGDALCT
+365 LHQEGDALCT

-380 GTYTSRSHHHHPP
+380 ATYTSRSHHHHPS
-393 GSSGARCVECHMPA
+393 GSPGARCVECHMPA

-420 FRVPRPDLTAS
+420 FRVPRPDLTAR
-431 LGTPNACNN
+431 LETPNACNN

-453 FQRWYGA
+453 FQQWYGT
-460 GPRDKHFGETLA
+460 GPRDKHFGETFA
-472 AARKGIPGL
+472 RARKGIPGL
-481 AADLNRLARAS
+481 AADLIRLAQDPRQ
-492 HLPAIVRATAISLL
+492 PAIVRATAVSLL

-511 GSAADVLGELA
+511 RSTIEALGELA

-531 AAVEALG
+531 AAVEAMEL
-538 SLPPHQRELLLQAAL
+538 LPPHQRELLLQAAL
-553 EDPVRMVRTL
+553 EDPVRLLRTL
-563 AGRSLAG
+563 AGRFLAE

-575 LSPRQRQLRGAAV
+575 LSRRQRQLRASAV

-596 LHADH
+596 LHAEH

-627 AISLEP
+627 AIALEP

-650 REDEGKKL
+650 REEEGKKL
-658 LLEALKIAPRS
+658 LLEALKTVPRS
-669 ATAQQAL
+669 ASAQHAL
-676 GLLLVRTGE
+676 GLLLVRTGQ
-685 RRQALDHL
+685 RRAALSHL

-698 LDPDNSRHAY
+698 LEPDNSRHAY

-718 ESVQAIGVLEQALGA
+718 ESAQAIGVLEQALGG

-752 QFGKGLVY
+752 QFGKGLDY

-774 QRLERQLRMLAR
+774 RRLERQLRTLAR

>member
-1 MNLSGPSWITLLAPR
+1 LLAVTGCR
-16 GPSLSCFGKTNAA
+16 GPSRD
-29 LIALALLAVIG
+29 LAPA
-40 CRQPSQELVQGG
+40 G
-52 YTGRKTCQPCHP
+52 YTGRKTCQPCH
-64 QEYAAYI
+64 QKEYAAYI

-78 MDPVNDQT
+78 MDPANDRT
-86 VLGDFEDAT
+86 VLGDFEDAN
-95 LTHLGVTSRFY
+95 LTHRGVTSRFY
-106 RRDGKFLVSTGGTS
+106 RRDGKFLVSTEEAS
-120 GAIEEFE
+120 GAVEEFE

-150 CLPLCWDSRPRKEGG
+150 SLPLCWDSRPLKEGG

-173 SERVAPNDLLFW
+173 SERIAPDDLLFW

-219 AEVDVSCEACHG
+219 TEVDVSCEACHG

-239 AEARAGGEARPDIPD
+239 AEARARGETRPDIPD
-254 LGLAIWLK
+254 LGLAVRLK
-262 EAEPAVWAR
+262 EAEPAVWTP
-271 DESTGR
+271 DESTGK
-277 PRRTPPLGTHTQA
+277 PRRTPPLAAHTQA

-297 SRRGLISEN
+297 SRRGLISED
-306 YVHGASLLNTHNLSL
+306 YIHGASLLNTHSLSL

-365 LHQQGDALCT
+365 LHQEGDALCT

-380 GTYTSRSHHHHPP
+380 ATYTSRSHHHHPA
-393 GSSGARCVECHMPA
+393 GSPGARCVECHMPA

-420 FRVPRPDLTAS
+420 FRVPRPDLTAR
-431 LGTPNACNN
+431 LETPNACNN
-440 CHGDRSTQWSVEH
+440 CHGDRSTQWSVKH
-453 FQRWYGA
+453 FRRWYGT

-472 AARKGIPGL
+472 EARKGLPGV
-481 AADLNRLARAS
+481 ATDLIRLAQAPDQ
-492 HLPAIVRATAISLL
+492 PAIVRATAVSLL

-511 GSAADVLGELA
+511 RSTVEALGELA

-553 EDPVRMVRTL
+553 EDPVRLLRTL
-563 AGRSLAG
+563 AGRFLAG
-570 PAPAG
+570 SAPAG
-575 LSPRQRQLRGAAV
+575 LSRRQRRLRASAV
-588 REYEEVQR
+588 REYEEVQQ

-601 PGGRLNLGDLYRDQR
+601 PGGRLNLGDLYRDRR

-627 AISLEP
+627 AIALEP

-650 REDEGKKL
+650 REEEGKKL
-658 LLEALKIAPRS
+658 LLEALKTVPRS
-669 ATAQQAL
+669 ASAQHAL
-676 GLLLVRTGE
+676 GLLLVRTGQ
-685 RRQALDHL
+685 RRAALGHL

-698 LDPDNSRHAY
+698 LEPDNSRHAY

-718 ESVQAIGVLEQALGA
+718 ESAQAIGVLEQALGG

-752 QFGKGLVY
+752 QFGKGLDY

-774 QRLERQLRMLAR
+774 QRLERQLRTLAR

>member
-1 MNLSGPSWITLLAPR
+1 MARSRSALSSFRQAN
-16 GPSLSCFGKTNAA
+16 SVV
-29 LIALALLAVIG
+29 IALALLALAG
-40 CRQPSQELVQGG
+40 CRQPFQELVPTG

-64 QEYAAYI
+64 REYAAYT

-78 MDPVNDQT
+78 MAPANDRT
-86 VLGDFEDAT
+86 VLGDFGDAT

-106 RRDGKFLVSTGGTS
+106 RRDGRFLVSTEGAS
-120 GAIEEFE
+120 GAVEEFE

-173 SERVAPNDLLFW
+173 SERIAPGDLLFW
-185 TRVSQNWNTGC
+185 TRVSQNWNAAC

-211 TETYRTRW
+211 TNTYRTRW
-219 AEVDVSCEACHG
+219 TEVDVSCEACHG

-239 AEARAGGEARPDIPD
+239 AEVRARGEARPEIPN
-254 LGLAIWLK
+254 LGLTVRLK
-262 EAEPAVWAR
+262 EAEPAEWTR
-271 DESTGR
+271 DESTGK
-277 PRRTPPLGTHTQA
+277 PRRTPPPAAHTQA

-297 SRRGLISEN
+297 SRRGLISED

-321 LEEDLYYPDGQIL
+321 LEEDLYYPDGQIR

-341 SFLQSRMAQEGVVCT
+341 SFLQSRMAREGVVCT

-380 GTYTSRSHHHHPP
+380 ATFTSRSHHHHPP

-420 FRVPRPDLTAS
+420 FAVPRPDLTAG
-431 LGTPNACNN
+431 LETPNACNH
-440 CHGDRSTQWSVEH
+440 CHGGRSTQWAVAH
-453 FQRWYGA
+453 YRRWYGT
-460 GPRDKHFGETLA
+460 GPRDRHFGETLA
-472 AARKGIPGL
+472 KARKGIPGVG
-481 AADLNRLARAS
+481 ADLIRLAQAPRQ
-492 HLPAIVRATAISLL
+492 PAIVRATAVSLME
-506 DNYPG
+506 NYPG
-511 GSAADVLGELA
+511 RSTVEALAALV

-538 SLPPHQRELLLQAAL
+538 PFRPHRREPLLQPAL
-553 EDPVRMVRTL
+553 EDPVRLVRTL
-563 AGRSLAG
+563 AGRFLAG

-575 LSPRQRQLRGAAV
+575 LSPRQRRLRASAV
-588 REYEEVQR
+588 REYEAVQR

-633 AFIPAYLNLADL
+633 AFVPAYLNLADL

-650 REDEGKKL
+650 REEEGKKL
-658 LLEALKIAPRS
+658 LLEALNTAPRS
-669 ATAQQAL
+669 ASAQHAL

-685 RRQALDHL
+685 RRAALDHL

-698 LDPDNSRHAY
+698 LEPDNSRHAY

-718 ESVQAIGVLEQALGA
+718 ESAQAIRVLEQALGS

-752 QFGKGLVY
+752 EFGRALVHG
-760 SRRLLALYPENAGY
+760 RRLLALYPQNAGY
-774 QRLERQLRMLAR
+774 RRLEEQLRTLSR
-786 IR
+786 VPRRGVP

>member
-1 MNLSGPSWITLLAPR
+1 
-16 GPSLSCFGKTNAA
+16 
-29 LIALALLAVIG
+29 
-40 CRQPSQELVQGG
+40 
-52 YTGRKTCQPCHP
+52 
-64 QEYAAYI
+64 
-71 GSHHDLA
+71 
-78 MDPVNDQT
+78 MDPANDQT

-106 RRDGKFLVSTGGTS
+106 RRDGNFLVSTEGAS
-120 GAIEEFE
+120 GAVEEFE
-127 VKYTFGADP
+127 VKYTFGVDP

-150 CLPLCWDSRPRKEGG
+150 CLPLCWDSRPREEGG
-165 QRWFHLYD
+165 QRWFHLYG
-173 SERVAPNDLLFW
+173 SERITPDDLLFW
-185 TRVSQNWNTGC
+185 TRISQNWNSAC

-203 LRKNFDPS
+203 LRKNFDPA

-239 AEARAGGEARPDIPD
+239 AEARARGEARPDTPD
-254 LGLAIWLK
+254 LGLTIRLK
-262 EAEPAVWAR
+262 EAEPAVWSR
-271 DESTGR
+271 DESTGK
-277 PRRTPPLGTHTQA
+277 PRRNPPLAAHTQA

-297 SRRGLISEN
+297 SRRGLISED
-306 YVHGASLLNTHNLSL
+306 YVHGASLLNTHDLSL
-321 LEEDLYYPDGQIL
+321 LEEDLYHPDGQIR

-365 LHQQGDALCT
+365 LRQEGDALCT

-380 GTYTSRSHHHHPP
+380 GTYTSHSHHHHPP
-393 GSSGARCVECHMPA
+393 GSRGARCVECHMPA

-431 LGTPNACNN
+431 LETPNACNH
-440 CHGDRSTQWSVEH
+440 CHGDRSTQWSVGH
-453 FQRWYGA
+453 IQRWYGT
-460 GPRDKHFGETLA
+460 GPGDKHFGETFA
-472 AARKGIPGL
+472 AARNGVPGL
-481 AADLNRLARAS
+481 ALDLIRLAQSPQR
-492 HLPAIVRATAISLL
+492 PAVVRATAVSLL
-506 DNYPG
+506 GNYPG
-511 GSAADVLGELA
+511 ESAAEVLGELV
-522 KDPSPLVRA
+522 KDASPLVRA
-531 AAVEALG
+531 ASVEALG
-538 SLPPHQRELLLQAAL
+538 SLPPHQRESLLQAAL
-553 EDPVRMVRTL
+553 EDPVRLVRTL

-570 PAPAG
+570 TARAG
-575 LSPRQRQLRGAAV
+575 LSRRQRRLRASAV

-601 PGGRLNLGDLYRDQR
+601 PGGRLNLGDLHRDRR
-616 DLERA
+616 DFERA

-627 AISLEP
+627 AIALEP
-633 AFIPAYLNLADL
+633 TFIPAYLNLADL

-658 LLEALKIAPRS
+658 LLEALKTAPRS
-669 ATAQQAL
+669 AATQHAL

-685 RRQALDHL
+685 RRAALGHL

-698 LDPDNSRHAY
+698 LEPDNSRHAY

-718 ESVQAIGVLEQALGA
+718 ESARAVRVLEQALSS

-741 FALATIHRDRR
+741 FALATIQRDRR
-752 QFGKGLVY
+752 EFGKALVH

-774 QRLERQLRMLAR
+774 QGLERQLRTLAR
-786 IR
+786 IRQPGVR